1 MSKLLDEI
9 IKERKT
15 QALDYEAYLAKIA
28 ELAKSSQSS
37 ETEQYPDD
45 INTPELRALFNNMG
59 EDAIAARELDAHLRK
74 SIPDGWRGVGAKERR
89 VKRAI
94 FEKVSD
100 ADEVERLFQIILQQ
114 SGY

>member
-1 MSKLLDEI
+1 
-9 IKERKT
+9 
-15 QALDYEAYLAKIA
+15 LAKIA

-37 ETEQYPDD
+37 ENEQYPDD

-59 EDAIAARELDAHLRK
+59 EDAIAARELDAHLRI

-89 VKRAI
+89 VKGAI
-94 FEKVSD
+94 FEKVRN